1 MSAPAARL
9 QPRTDDP
16 PACARLCPP
25 LECPQAVCRQ
35 QNSER
40 RPPRA
45 SPRADSDAGASAP
58 QEEVLSSTMSSPRD
72 PREPEILDP
81 IDDLMIPEHG
91 DEEAHG
97 DRDRTSSS
105 VREIASRI
113 PESLASIGRDIS
125 RTVERALSAK
135 DDYVVAVKVSHE
147 AQERL
152 EQLVQAGVF
161 RSRADAAAFL
171 IDEGIKAQHEL
182 FERVSL
188 KLSEIERL
196 RAELRGMITKPE

>member
-1 MSAPAARL
+1 MSTPN
-9 QPRTDDP
+9 DP
-16 PACARLCPP
+16 K
-25 LECPQAVCRQ
+25 
-35 QNSER
+35 
-40 RPPRA
+40 
-45 SPRADSDAGASAP
+45 D
-58 QEEVLSSTMSSPRD
+58 
-72 PREPEILDP
+72 PEIVDP
-81 IDDLMIPEHG
+81 IDDLMLTDDMDAEQPHER
-91 DEEAHG
+91 E
-97 DRDRTSSS
+97 RVSSS
-105 VREIASRI
+105 VRDIASRI

-135 DDYVVAVKVSHE
+135 DDYVVAVKVSHD

-171 IDEGIKAQHEL
+171 IDEGIKAQAPL
-182 FERVSL
+182 FERVSA

>member
-1 MSAPAARL
+1 MSYPN
-9 QPRTDDP
+9 DP
-16 PACARLCPP
+16 KDP
-25 LECPQAVCRQ
+25 
-35 QNSER
+35 
-40 RPPRA
+40 
-45 SPRADSDAGASAP
+45 
-58 QEEVLSSTMSSPRD
+58 EV
-72 PREPEILDP
+72 LDP
-81 IDDLMIPEHG
+81 IDDLMVTDAG
-91 DEEAHG
+91 DEEQEEERAHV
-97 DRDRTSSS
+97 SSS
-105 VREIASRI
+105 VRDIASRI

-135 DDYVVAVKVSHE
+135 DDYVVAVKVSHD

-182 FERVSL
+182 FDRVSL

-196 RAELRGMITKPE
+196 RAELRGMIAKPE

>member
-1 MSAPAARL
+1 
-9 QPRTDDP
+9 
-16 PACARLCPP
+16 
-25 LECPQAVCRQ
+25 
-35 QNSER
+35 
-40 RPPRA
+40 
-45 SPRADSDAGASAP
+45 
-58 QEEVLSSTMSSPRD
+58 MSSPYDPKD
-72 PREPEILDP
+72 PRDPEILDP
-81 IDDLMIPEHG
+81 IDDLMLPAPG
-91 DEEAHG
+91 DEHAHG
-97 DRDRTSSS
+97 ERDRNS

-125 RTVERALSAK
+125 RTVERALAAK

-147 AQERL
+147 AQDRL

-171 IDEGIKAQHEL
+171 IDEGIKAQAPL

-196 RAELRGMITKPE
+196 RAELRGMIAKTE

>member
-1 MSAPAARL
+1 
-9 QPRTDDP
+9 
-16 PACARLCPP
+16 
-25 LECPQAVCRQ
+25 
-35 QNSER
+35 
-40 RPPRA
+40 
-45 SPRADSDAGASAP
+45 
-58 QEEVLSSTMSSPRD
+58 MSSPND
-72 PREPEILDP
+72 PRDPEILDP
-81 IDDLMIPEHG
+81 VDDLMMADHG
-91 DEEAHG
+91 DDEHMHG
-97 DRDRTSSS
+97 ERDRASTS

-125 RTVERALSAK
+125 RTVERALAAK

-161 RSRADAAAFL
+161 RTRADAAAFL

-182 FERVSL
+182 FDRVQL

-196 RAELRGMITKPE
+196 RAELRGMITKEG

>member
-1 MSAPAARL
+1 
-9 QPRTDDP
+9 
-16 PACARLCPP
+16 
-25 LECPQAVCRQ
+25 
-35 QNSER
+35 
-40 RPPRA
+40 
-45 SPRADSDAGASAP
+45 
-58 QEEVLSSTMSSPRD
+58 MSSPND

-81 IDDLMIPEHG
+81 IDDLMIADHDDEH
-91 DEEAHG
+91 AHG
-97 DRDRTSSS
+97 ERGHAASSS

-135 DDYVVAVKVSHE
+135 DDYVVAVKVSHD

-161 RSRADAAAFL
+161 RSRAEAAAFL
-171 IDEGIKAQHEL
+171 IDEGIKAQAPL
-182 FERVSL
+182 FERVSA

-196 RAELRGMITKPE
+196 RAELRGMITKTE

>member
-1 MSAPAARL
+1 
-9 QPRTDDP
+9 
-16 PACARLCPP
+16 
-25 LECPQAVCRQ
+25 
-35 QNSER
+35 
-40 RPPRA
+40 
-45 SPRADSDAGASAP
+45 
-58 QEEVLSSTMSSPRD
+58 MSSPND

-81 IDDLMIPEHG
+81 IDDLLLPEHDD
-91 DEEAHG
+91 DEHAHG
-97 DRDRTSSS
+97 ERAHASS
-105 VREIASRI
+105 VRDIAARI

-171 IDEGIKAQHEL
+171 IDEGIKAQAPL

>member
-1 MSAPAARL
+1 MSTPN
-9 QPRTDDP
+9 DP
-16 PACARLCPP
+16 KDP
-25 LECPQAVCRQ
+25 
-35 QNSER
+35 
-40 RPPRA
+40 
-45 SPRADSDAGASAP
+45 
-58 QEEVLSSTMSSPRD
+58 EVL
-72 PREPEILDP
+72 EPV
-81 IDDLMIPEHG
+81 DDLMLHEG
-91 DEEAHG
+91 DETHHHE
-97 DRDRTSSS
+97 RVSPS
-105 VREIASRI
+105 VRDIASRI

-171 IDEGIKAQHEL
+171 IDEGIKAQAAL

-196 RAELRGMITKPE
+196 RAELRGMITREG